1 MATIDVFKAGGGK
14 AGQIELDPAIFEG
27 KIRAHLFH
35 AEVRR
40 QLAKRRAGTHST
52 KNRAAVS
59 GGGVKPWKQKG
70 TGRARQGTIRAPQW
84 AGGGVVFGPT
94 PRDYEHRLNKK
105 TRRAALVGA
114 LSLRNQEGALV
125 VADGLALNE
134 YKTKRGLELLASLGV
149 AGKSVLVVT
158 AAAQPQ
164 LEASLRNLP
173 RVNVIRAEGLNV
185 YDVLRHERLV
195 IAKDAVA
202 ALTQRLGEGLG
213 AAPERGSGSRKRSSA
228 SEAGAERAQ
237 RAEGERSSE
246 RTES

>member
-1 MATIDVFKAGGGK
+1 MATMDVIAASGGK
-14 AGQIELDPAIFEG
+14 AGQVDLDPAVFEAR
-27 KIRAHLFH
+27 IRAHLFH

-59 GGGVKPWKQKG
+59 GGGIKPWKQKG

-94 PRDYEHRLNKK
+94 PRNYEHRLNKK

-114 LSLRNQEGALV
+114 ISLRKKEGALV
-125 VADGLALNE
+125 IADGLALNE
-134 YKTKRGLELLASLGV
+134 YKTKRAVEMLGKLGV

-158 AAAQPQ
+158 ASPQPQ
-164 LEASLRNLP
+164 LERSLGNLP
-173 RVNVIRAEGLNV
+173 GIDVIRAEGLNV

-202 ALTQRLGEGLG
+202 ALAQRLNKDGG
-213 AAPERGSGSRKRSSA
+213 AA
-228 SEAGAERAQ
+228 
-237 RAEGERSSE
+237 
-246 RTES
+246 

>member
-1 MATIDVFKAGGGK
+1 MAKVEVIAAGGGK
-14 AGQIELDPAIFEG
+14 AGSIELDPAVFEG

-59 GGGVKPWKQKG
+59 GGGIKPWKQKG

-94 PRDYEHRLNKK
+94 PRNYEHQLNKK

-114 LSLRNQEGALV
+114 ISLRRKEGALV
-125 VADGLALNE
+125 VADGLALAE
-134 YKTKRGLELLASLGV
+134 YKTKRALALLDALGV

-158 AAAQPQ
+158 AGAQPQ
-164 LEASLRNLP
+164 LERSVANLP
-173 RVNVIRAEGLNV
+173 GVDVIRAEGLNV
-185 YDVLRHERLV
+185 YDVLRHEKLV

-202 ALTQRLGEGLG
+202 ALEQRLAKQGG
-213 AAPERGSGSRKRSSA
+213 AA
-228 SEAGAERAQ
+228 
-237 RAEGERSSE
+237 
-246 RTES
+246 